1 MRRRSFPFVLLLLP
15 ILICFILQSNAL
27 VSSSF
32 IVSSSGM
39 INYNP
44 TPEDGWLHTDGI
56 YIKDNAS
63 RTVAVRAIANFP
75 WTYPYLSQVIDNA
88 KNHGINFIT
97 LGFRPL
103 EEATGPMVNFAFNFN
118 TQASLMDDKINLI
131 KEKGAYAILN
141 YHHSSAG
148 LYYDLGLTTPEAQA
162 SHVIDVWTPILNR
175 YKNEPTLAGIRM
187 LDEPHLGR
195 EGEQIFYQQ
204 VIGSLRAINPN
215 LLWFAHIINILRLG
229 TGYWH
234 LNPWQTPDEVPY
246 PNIIMDGGMWIS
258 PSNTEFDPG
267 ESDYAKAD
275 DIFNE
280 VTTAMSNFRSK
291 VGIPTGLTPGISEY
305 YGSNNAR
312 EYLLL
317 KLHRWMEQNRY
328 ILTLYP
334 SDYQLSAGNYGQ
346 TVFEAV
352 FPDTPYPYYW

>member
-15 ILICFILQSNAL
+15 ILTCFILQSNAL

-97 LGFRPL
+97 LGFRPP
-103 EEATGPMVNFAFNFN
+103 EEATFPLENFAFDFN
-118 TQASLMDDKINLI
+118 TQASLMDDKINLC
-131 KEKGAYAILN
+131 KSKGVYVILN

-162 SHVIDVWTPILNR
+162 SHVIDVVAPLVDR
-175 YKNEPTLAGIRM
+175 YKDEPTVVGIRP

-195 EGEQIFYQQ
+195 AGEQIFWQQ
-204 VIGSLRAINPN
+204 VIGTLRGINPN
-215 LLWFAHIINILRLG
+215 LLWFAHIINVLRLG
-229 TGYWH
+229 LGYWY
-234 LNPWQTPDEVPY
+234 LNPWQTPAEVPY
-246 PNIIMDGGMWIS
+246 PNIIMDGGWWIGGGRES
-258 PSNTEFDPG
+258 DPG
-267 ESDYAKAD
+267 TSDYAKAD
-275 DIFNE
+275 EIFTW
-280 VTTAMSNFRSK
+280 VTDAMAYFRTN
-291 VGIPTGLTPGISEY
+291 VGIPTGLTPGIDEY
-305 YGSNNAR
+305 YPANNAR
-312 EYLLL
+312 SYLLI
-317 KLHRWMEQNRY
+317 KLHRWMEENRY
-328 ILTLYP
+328 ILTHYVA
-334 SDYQLSAGNYGQ
+334 DYQLGIDQG
-346 TVFEAV
+346 EACFNEV
-352 FPDTPYPYYW
+352 FPDTPYPQYW